1 MQLRTCGYQYHHK
14 KIIQEKMERF
24 EQATKKA
31 VTICNLRLA
40 IDVFMA
46 YPLEVFAFKLTI
58 LDSPDV
64 SGVLC
69 SEFNVIR
76 QGSLI

>member
-1 MQLRTCGYQYHHK
+1 MSFLTAVYTHSCLHVTSWGLRCHK
-14 KIIQEKMERF
+14 
-24 EQATKKA
+24 
-31 VTICNLRLA
+31 CNLRLA